1 MKSSGASQTFVA
13 QAAKAPAEIKSSK
26 PDAAVADSGLGHSVE
41 VQHSVGADVV
51 DVAHAG
57 EIGMRLKR
65 AGARVGVLT
74 CSLLWNNTDGK
85 LAWRCRKANA
95 SYELRFL

>member
-57 EIGMRLKR
+57 EIGMM
-65 AGARVGVLT
+65 
-74 CSLLWNNTDGK
+74 S
-85 LAWRCRKANA
+85 
-95 SYELRFL
+95 